1 MADEIVL
8 HVTEAKY
15 EDTVVKSAKP
25 VLLAIGASWCIDCK
39 RIQPMFMEYAQK
51 YHDKIQFAH
60 CDFDTE
66 AGLNAKFRVRH
77 IPTLLLIR
85 KGEIL
90 DTLVEP
96 KKVEAFDE
104 FVQKALKEI

>member
-1 MADEIVL
+1 MRQAGSL
-8 HVTEAKY
+8 
-15 EDTVVKSAKP
+15 S
-25 VLLAIGASWCIDCK
+25 IDCK
-39 RIQPMFMEYAQK
+39 RIEPMFMEYAQK

-66 AGLNAKFRVRH
+66 AGLNTKFRVRH

>member
-8 HVTEAKY
+8 HVTEANY

-60 CDFDTE
+60 WISIPKQVST
-66 AGLNAKFRVRH
+66 LNSVSATSRRF
-77 IPTLLLIR
+77 
-85 KGEIL
+85 
-90 DTLVEP
+90 
-96 KKVEAFDE
+96 F
-104 FVQKALKEI
+104 

>member
-1 MADEIVL
+1 
-8 HVTEAKY
+8 
-15 EDTVVKSAKP
+15 
-25 VLLAIGASWCIDCK
+25 
-39 RIQPMFMEYAQK
+39 MFMEYAQK

-96 KKVEAFDE
+96 KKVGSLRRVRPEGFERNLISILLA
-104 FVQKALKEI
+104 

>member
-1 MADEIVL
+1 MAAELVL

-66 AGLNAKFRVRH
+66 AGLNAKFRVRQQRRNSRH
-77 IPTLLLIR
+77 LGRTE
-85 KGEIL
+85 KS
-90 DTLVEP
+90 
-96 KKVEAFDE
+96 
-104 FVQKALKEI
+104 

>member
-1 MADEIVL
+1 
-8 HVTEAKY
+8 
-15 EDTVVKSAKP
+15 
-25 VLLAIGASWCIDCK
+25 
-39 RIQPMFMEYAQK
+39 MFMEYAQK

-66 AGLNAKFRVRH
+66 AGLNTKFRVRH
-77 IPTLLLIR
+77 
-85 KGEIL
+85 IL

>member
-8 HVTEAKY
+8 HVTEANY

-51 YHDKIQFAH
+51 YHD
-60 CDFDTE
+60 
-66 AGLNAKFRVRH
+66 
-77 IPTLLLIR
+77 
-85 KGEIL
+85 
-90 DTLVEP
+90 
-96 KKVEAFDE
+96 
-104 FVQKALKEI
+104 

>member
-1 MADEIVL
+1 
-8 HVTEAKY
+8 
-15 EDTVVKSAKP
+15 
-25 VLLAIGASWCIDCK
+25 
-39 RIQPMFMEYAQK
+39 MFMEYAQK

-77 IPTLLLIR
+77 IPTLLLIN

-90 DTLVEP
+90 DTLVDR
-96 KKVEAFDE
+96 KKS
-104 FVQKALKEI
+104 

>member
-8 HVTEAKY
+8 HVTEANY

-51 YHDKIQFAH
+51 YHDKIQFA
-60 CDFDTE
+60 
-66 AGLNAKFRVRH
+66 RH
-77 IPTLLLIR
+77 IPTLLLIN

>member
-8 HVTEAKY
+8 HVTEANY
-15 EDTVVKSAKP
+15 EDTVVKCDKP
-25 VLLAIGASWCIDCK
+25 VLLAIGAPWCIDCK
-39 RIQPMFMEYAQK
+39 RIEPMFMEYAQK
-51 YHDKIQFAH
+51 Y
-60 CDFDTE
+60 TE
-66 AGLNAKFRVRH
+66 AGLNTKFRVRH

>member
-1 MADEIVL
+1 MGL
-8 HVTEAKY
+8 
-15 EDTVVKSAKP
+15 
-25 VLLAIGASWCIDCK
+25 CIDCK

-77 IPTLLLIR
+77 IPTLLLIN

>member
-8 HVTEAKY
+8 HVTEANY
-15 EDTVVKSAKP
+15 EATVVKSAKP

-39 RIQPMFMEYAQK
+39 RIQPM
-51 YHDKIQFAH
+51 
-60 CDFDTE
+60 
-66 AGLNAKFRVRH
+66 
-77 IPTLLLIR
+77 LIN

>member
-8 HVTEAKY
+8 HVTEANY

-51 YHDKIQFAH
+51 LSLIHISEP
-60 CDFDTE
+60 T
-66 AGLNAKFRVRH
+66 RH
-77 IPTLLLIR
+77 
-85 KGEIL
+85 
-90 DTLVEP
+90 
-96 KKVEAFDE
+96 
-104 FVQKALKEI
+104 